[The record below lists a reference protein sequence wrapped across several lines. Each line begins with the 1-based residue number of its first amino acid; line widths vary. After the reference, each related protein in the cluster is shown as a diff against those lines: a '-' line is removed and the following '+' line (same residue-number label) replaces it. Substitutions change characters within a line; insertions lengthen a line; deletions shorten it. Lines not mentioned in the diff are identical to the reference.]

1 MPEPA
6 ISSIKV
12 RNIAISTDFSPCS
25 DRALQHALAIARKF
39 GATLH
44 ILHIVRPSEFAMAP
58 EMMTQLS
65 DLAMR
70 DCGNLIAD
78 LTIDHRLDEIDYRC
92 WTMDGEVS
100 QVMGSFIRE
109 QSIDLLVV
117 GTRGRSRVPKF
128 LLGSVAHEI
137 FRFAACPVLTVG
149 PWSPGANKRLQL
161 KKVLL
166 STDLTLEST
175 AAIPY
180 ALTASR
186 VWGTQLDVL
195 HVCSSGDSKCQC
207 RLDRL
212 RKMIGNLPD
221 HGGNLAFGRFEMV
234 RGKLSDAVLD
244 FASANHEDLIVL
256 GLDRWQSMY
265 AGPWWSDAYEIVRQA
280 HCPVLSARAWS
291 RPTGHDEA
299 LACESDG
306 GHDGSTPQTES

>member
-1 MPEPA
+1 MSEPT

-12 RNIAISTDFSPCS
+12 RNIAIATDFSPCS
-25 DRALQHALAIARKF
+25 DRALQHSLAIARHF

-58 EMMTQLS
+58 EMMNQLS

-92 WTMDGEVS
+92 WTVDGEVS
-100 QVMGSFIRE
+100 QVMESFIRD
-109 QSIDLLVV
+109 QSIDLLIV

-128 LLGSVAHEI
+128 VLGSVAHEI
-137 FRFAACPVLTVG
+137 FRFATCPVLTVG
-149 PWSPGANKRLQL
+149 PWSPGANRRLQL
-161 KKVLL
+161 KNVLL
-166 STDLTLEST
+166 LTDLSLESP

-186 VWGTQLDVL
+186 TWGTQLDVL
-195 HVCSSGDSKCQC
+195 HVCSSGDSNCER
-207 RLDRL
+207 RLDGL
-212 RKMIGNLPD
+212 RKMIENLPD
-221 HGGNLAFGRFEMV
+221 NVGSLAFTRFQMV

-244 FASANHEDLIVL
+244 FATANHEDLIVL
-256 GLDRWQSMY
+256 GLDRRQSMY

-280 HCPVLSARAWS
+280 HCPVLSIPASS
-291 RPTGHDEA
+291 RPVFTAGHC
-299 LACESDG
+299 LLKHGESRWL
-306 GHDGSTPQTES
+306 P